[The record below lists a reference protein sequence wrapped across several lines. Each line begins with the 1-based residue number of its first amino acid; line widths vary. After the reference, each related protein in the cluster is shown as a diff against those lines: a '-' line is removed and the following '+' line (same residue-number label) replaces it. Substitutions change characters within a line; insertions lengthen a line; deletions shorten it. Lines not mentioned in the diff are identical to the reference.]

1 LGILSS
7 DGKSKTFDKSGDGF
21 APGEG
26 VGLLLLQR
34 LNDAIENGNNIYG
47 IIKGCAENHN
57 ANSYSMTAP
66 DVKAQTDVISAA
78 LRNADLT
85 PDTVTYIETHGTGT
99 SLGDPIE
106 VEALI
111 NVFGEYTDKKQFCR
125 IGAVKTNVG
134 HLESAAG
141 VAGIIKVL
149 MMMRHEQIPP
159 SLNFNTPNPVINFEE
174 SPLIVAAELS
184 EWKRKDDKTP
194 LRAGVSAFGF
204 GGANAHII
212 LEEPPILPALKTNIS
227 EPSLFLLSAKSKESL
242 KSSIDKW
249 RTFIESE
256 KCNSYNL
263 DDICKTLASG
273 RESFSYRCG
282 TIVNTK
288 EDIERFI
295 KQSDIELITSDS
307 KRLCLI
313 VGDFSLKGFP
323 DIEEFFAHHPVLKE
337 NLDKT
342 ISFLPSDIKEIF
354 IRKTWDLEN
363 HELCSF
369 IAGYAYYSAFKDIGI
384 KPDLITGYGNG
395 VWLSLVISGMLT
407 FDDAVLVLNGQ
418 KEAGQI
424 KLSYPKIVYYYHPK
438 DKNIVPYHFNGT
450 YTRALLENLESEKEP
465 FDYYISKA
473 RLLLESQF
481 TFKKFIEEWSAV
493 LKEKDIYSMLAEEAT
508 QSLSVKEKNLISV
521 IVLWALFKL
530 NRKWGLKEERKFKDT
545 RFYEIA
551 DLLIDEVLP
560 KDRTLELFLSENP
573 DIDAIAKTLNIRS
586 EKINYSHPYSLLI
599 KHQTLNFIKD
609 TAEWI
614 ENAIQ
619 SEAPIPKQEDL
630 ILLELGKCELDM
642 DESIKIPDLDDKTFE
657 TALLGLWLSGMSID
671 FTRLYLDV
679 SFRKVA
685 LPVYRFQG
693 KRFWLPKIA
702 GSEVAEAVSC

>member
-1 LGILSS
+1 MGILSS

-295 KQSDIELITSDS
+295 KQSDIELITSDTS
-307 KRLCLI
+307 PTI
-313 VGDFSLKGFP
+313 
-323 DIEEFFAHHPVLKE
+323 
-337 NLDKT
+337 DKSTFT
-342 ISFLPSDIKEIF
+342 I
-354 IRKTWDLEN
+354 
-363 HELCSF
+363 
-369 IAGYAYYSAFKDIGI
+369 
-384 KPDLITGYGNG
+384 
-395 VWLSLVISGMLT
+395 
-407 FDDAVLVLNGQ
+407 
-418 KEAGQI
+418 
-424 KLSYPKIVYYYHPK
+424 
-438 DKNIVPYHFNGT
+438 
-450 YTRALLENLESEKEP
+450 
-465 FDYYISKA
+465 
-473 RLLLESQF
+473 
-481 TFKKFIEEWSAV
+481 
-493 LKEKDIYSMLAEEAT
+493 
-508 QSLSVKEKNLISV
+508 
-521 IVLWALFKL
+521 
-530 NRKWGLKEERKFKDT
+530 
-545 RFYEIA
+545 
-551 DLLIDEVLP
+551 LLI
-560 KDRTLELFLSENP
+560 
-573 DIDAIAKTLNIRS
+573 
-586 EKINYSHPYSLLI
+586 
-599 KHQTLNFIKD
+599 
-609 TAEWI
+609 
-614 ENAIQ
+614 
-619 SEAPIPKQEDL
+619 ED
-630 ILLELGKCELDM
+630 G
-642 DESIKIPDLDDKTFE
+642 SI
-657 TALLGLWLSGMSID
+657 SI
-671 FTRLYLDV
+671 
-679 SFRKVA
+679 
-685 LPVYRFQG
+685 
-693 KRFWLPKIA
+693 
-702 GSEVAEAVSC
+702 